1 MLNIFALRYYYDRW
15 INVWN
20 LGVRKKTK
28 IHYSYSTQTPLV
40 RLIVNVFPHFTRYLT
55 CSSRWRAELDSVETH
70 ALKWLFN
77 CFFCH
82 FRNSFTLYNFQSWAH
97 PTSLCD
103 IGRCFI
109 AICEN
114 TCFVSTPF
122 TRMPAVFLHLESM
135 PVGFVEQFMGLF
147 PVLLMFSMLPV
158 QLWKT
163 ESVKATLFDVYIL
176 ARGFSG

>member
-1 MLNIFALRYYYDRW
+1 MLNIFALRYYYDKW

-20 LGVRKKTK
+20 LVVRKKTK

-40 RLIVNVFPHFTRYLT
+40 RLIVNVFPHFTCYLT
-55 CSSRWRAELDSVETH
+55 CSSRWRAELNSVERH
-70 ALKWLFN
+70 AWSGYW
-77 CFFCH
+77 FCH
-82 FRNSFTLYNFQSWAH
+82 LRNSVTFYNFLSRAH
-97 PTSLCD
+97 PTLVCG

-114 TCFVSTPF
+114 TCYVSTPF
-122 TRMPAVFLHLESM
+122 TRIPAVFLYLESM